1 MFKLNVLTFCVRKV
15 LYRVRQFG
23 VYLRVTQYMGD
34 DSSGV
39 VLSEFNNGILLS
51 GVSTNR
57 VEEGIS

>member
-1 MFKLNVLTFCVRKV
+1 
-15 LYRVRQFG
+15 VRQFD